1 MQGLSVRGATVA
13 SAGGRHRRPSAAGT
27 FIRLEVLGCFRLFVD
42 DHPPIVAGPS
52 QRLLAYLAIQDH
64 PQRRSHLAGTLWPES
79 NESHAHASLR
89 SALWRLR
96 TTGSRLIGASE
107 QFVGLDPAVAIDYRE
122 SCELAWR
129 LIADADIASPGEDD
143 RIDRCSLLDDLLPGW
158 YDEWAISE
166 RERFRQLRLHALESL
181 CNRLRRQHRFAE
193 AIHVGYS
200 VLACEP
206 LRENIHKVLIRSFL
220 EEGNASEAH
229 RQYGLLRD
237 ALRRE
242 LGVEPSFTFNEIMRP
257 AVR

>member
-1 MQGLSVRGATVA
+1 VQGLSVQGATVA
-13 SAGGRHRRPSAAGT
+13 ASDRHRLPSAADA
-27 FIRLEVLGCFRLFVD
+27 FIRLEVLGCFRLVVD
-42 DHPPIVAGPS
+42 NHPPIVAGPS
-52 QRLLAYLAIQDH
+52 QRLLAYLAVQDH

-79 NESHAHASLR
+79 SESHAHASLR

-96 TTGSRLIGASE
+96 ATASQLIGPSE
-107 QFVGLDPAVAIDYRE
+107 QFIGLDPAVAVDYRE

-129 LIADADIASPGEDD
+129 LIADTDIASPGEDD
-143 RIDRCSLLDDLLPGW
+143 RIDRCSLLNDLLPGW

-206 LRENIHKVLIRSFL
+206 LRENIHKILIRSFL
-220 EEGNASEAH
+220 EEGNVSEAY
-229 RQYGLLRD
+229 RQYDVLRVT
-237 ALRRE
+237 LRHA
-242 LGVEPSFTFNEIMRP
+242 LGVEPSFTFSEIMGP
-257 AVR
+257 ACA